1 MTEKRGNLF
10 EKNFF
15 LIYGVKTIIIFYFK
29 IDGLNGRI
37 EISPS
42 GTSKEMNK

>member
-1 MTEKRGNLF
+1 MTEKRGNLS